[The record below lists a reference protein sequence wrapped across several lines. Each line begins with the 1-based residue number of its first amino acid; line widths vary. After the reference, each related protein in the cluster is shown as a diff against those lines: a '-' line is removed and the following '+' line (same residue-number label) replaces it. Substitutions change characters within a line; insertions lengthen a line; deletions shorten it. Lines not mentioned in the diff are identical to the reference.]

1 MSWLTS
7 VVSGI
12 FGVITEPVKEWQRRE
27 TLKVEQHD
35 KELERVHEL
44 NIKKIDVALEL
55 AKQGQKI
62 EADWDTNAQ
71 QDMKT
76 SWKDEYLTILFSIPL
91 ILAFLPSTQEAV
103 LKGFET
109 LDKTPQ
115 WYMMLVTGI
124 VAGVFGLRWLVSRKR
139 GR

>member
-27 TLKVEQHD
+27 TLKVEQQD
-35 KELERVHEL
+35 KQLERQHEL
-44 NIKKIDVALEL
+44 NVKKIDVALEL

-71 QDMKT
+71 MDMKT
-76 SWKDEYLTILFSIPL
+76 SWKDEYLTILFSAPL
-91 ILAFLPSTQEAV
+91 ILAFFPQTQDAV

-109 LDKTPQ
+109 LAKTPE
-115 WYMMLVTGI
+115 WYMMLVMGI
-124 VAGVFGLRWLVSRKR
+124 VAGVFGLRWLISRK
-139 GR
+139 GK